1 MVQNTG
7 GRGLLLL
14 LGRLGA
20 PGLCRV
26 GGDGPG
32 LPELLRAGNVT
43 GGAVVLHHPGGKV
56 PFSRGLQHGE
66 VFHGAALQGWFSPPI
81 ISFWRGD
88 ARGGYA
94 GGGGEIRRTGLI
106 LFTAPQFLRH
116 GQCRNDLLNP
126 SIRVTVQA
134 VRGMKNAP
142 RPSREPISSKKRG
155 AFLTTVSATEWC
167 GVYGDSTFKE

>member
-43 GGAVVLHHPGGKV
+43 GSAVVLHHPWGKV
-56 PFSRGLQHGE
+56 SFSRGLQHGE
-66 VFHGAALQGWFSPPI
+66 VFHGSASSVFFHSLLYCFGAGTQGAGERI
-81 ISFWRGD
+81 RGPWGD
-88 ARGGYA
+88 RH
-94 GGGGEIRRTGLI
+94 TGLI
-106 LFTAPQFLRH
+106 LFTAPS
-116 GQCRNDLLNP
+116 N
-126 SIRVTVQA
+126 S
-134 VRGMKNAP
+134 
-142 RPSREPISSKKRG
+142 
-155 AFLTTVSATEWC
+155 
-167 GVYGDSTFKE
+167 